1 MVILLI
7 YLSKKITIGIIV
19 FFVVITVVIIGRYA
33 IGLYFKKKF
42 SKRPPPGVIVEIV
55 SNKSFSQSLESY
67 CTSLSSKTSSYKI
80 KKNELL
86 EPINFNKKVNKG
98 DIIAKLSSKTIAAPF
113 AGVIGK
119 RGISGSSLGSE
130 NTIMLTLDDSRKI
143 LCDLKVPEVYAA
155 ILKKDLSLKA
165 TFSAYKNKTY
175 KGKIE
180 SVASRVDAQTRS
192 ILARAK
198 IDNENFEIIPGSLLE
213 IEIFYNEKNTLGIP
227 DTSIMYEGSKKF
239 IYKIVENNLIKK
251 IEIETGIRNKGNLE
265 VLSGINE
272 GDKLVAEG
280 LTKVRPGMKVK
291 PIIKSE

>member
-1 MVILLI
+1 MKR
-7 YLSKKITIGIIV
+7 SKKITTGIII
-19 FFVVITVVIIGRYA
+19 FFLVIALIIIGRYG

-67 CTSLSSKTSSYKI
+67 CTSLSSKTLSYKI

-86 EPINFNKKVNKG
+86 EPINFNRKVNKG
-98 DIIAKLSSKTIAAPF
+98 DVIAKLSTQTIIAPF
-113 AGVIGK
+113 AGVVGK

-130 NTIMLTLDDSRKI
+130 NTIILTLDDSRKV
-143 LCDLKVPEVYAA
+143 LCDLKIPEVYAA
-155 ILKKDLSLKA
+155 VLKKDLKLNAK
-165 TFSAYKNKTY
+165 FSAYKNKIY

-198 IDNENFEIIPGSLLE
+198 INNEQSEIIPGSLLE
-213 IEIFYNEKNTLGIP
+213 IEIFYNEKNALGIP
-227 DTSIMYEGSKKF
+227 DTSVMYEGNKKF
-239 IYKIVENNLIKK
+239 IYKIVENNMIKK
-251 IEIETGIRNKGNLE
+251 TEIETGIRNMGNLE
-265 VLSGINE
+265 VLKGLND
-272 GDKLVAEG
+272 GDKVIAEG

>member
-1 MVILLI
+1 MKR
-7 YLSKKITIGIIV
+7 SKKITIGIII
-19 FFVVITVVIIGRYA
+19 FFLVIAIVIIGRYGV
-33 IGLYFKKKF
+33 GLYFKKKF
-42 SKRPPPGVIVEIV
+42 SKRPPPGVIVEVV
-55 SNKSFSQSLESY
+55 SNKSFSQTLESY

-86 EPINFNKKVNKG
+86 EPINFGKKVNQG
-98 DIIAKLSSKTIAAPF
+98 DIIAKLTTKTIAAPF

-130 NTIMLTLDDSRKI
+130 NTIILTLDDSRNV
-143 LCDLKVPEVYAA
+143 LCDLKIPEVYAA
-155 ILKKDLSLKA
+155 VLKKNLKINA
-165 TFSAYKNKTY
+165 KFSAYKNKVY

-198 IDNENFEIIPGSLLE
+198 INNEESEIIPGSLLE
-213 IEIFYNEKNTLGIP
+213 IEIFYNEKNALSVP

-239 IYKIVENNLIKK
+239 IYKIIENNMIKK
-251 IEIETGIRNKGNLE
+251 TEVETGVRNMGNLE
-265 VLSGINE
+265 ILSGLNE
-272 GDKLVAEG
+272 GEKIIAEG

-291 PIIKSE
+291 PIIKQQ

>member
-1 MVILLI
+1 MKR
-7 YLSKKITIGIIV
+7 SKKITIFITTFFLVIAIV
-19 FFVVITVVIIGRYA
+19 IAGRYGV
-33 IGLYFKKKF
+33 GLYFKKKF
-42 SKRPPPGVIVEIV
+42 SKRPPPGVIVKVV
-55 SNKSFSQSLESY
+55 SNKNFSQSLESY

-86 EPINFNKKVNKG
+86 EPINFNSKVNKG
-98 DIIAKLSSKTIAAPF
+98 DVIAKLSTKSITAPF

-130 NTIMLTLDDSRKI
+130 NTIILTLDDFKKV
-143 LCDLKVPEVYAA
+143 LCDLKIPEVYAA
-155 ILKKDLSLKA
+155 SLKKGLKLNA
-165 TFSAYKNKTY
+165 KFSAYKNKTY
-175 KGKIE
+175 EGKIE

-198 IDNENFEIIPGSLLE
+198 INNENGEIIPGSLLE
-213 IEIFYNEKNTLGIP
+213 IEILYNEKNTLGVP

-251 IEIETGIRNKGNLE
+251 TEVETGIRNNGNIEITKGLNQ
-265 VLSGINE
+265 
-272 GDKLVAEG
+272 GDKIIAEG

-291 PIIKSE
+291 PIIKSQ

>member
-1 MVILLI
+1 MKR
-7 YLSKKITIGIIV
+7 SKKITTLILTFFLVIALIV
-19 FFVVITVVIIGRYA
+19 ISRYA
-33 IGLYFKKKF
+33 VGLYFNKKF
-42 SKRPPPGVIVEIV
+42 SKRPPPGVIVEVV

-86 EPINFNKKVNKG
+86 EPIKFSTEVNKG
-98 DIIAKLSSKTIAAPF
+98 DVIAKLTSKTITAPF
-113 AGVIGK
+113 AGIIGK
-119 RGISGSSLGSE
+119 RGISESSLGSE
-130 NTIMLTLDDSRKI
+130 NTIIMTLDDTKKV
-143 LCDLKVPEVYAA
+143 LCDLKIPEVYAA
-155 ILKKDLSLKA
+155 FLKKDLKLKA

-175 KGKIE
+175 EGKIE

-198 IDNENFEIIPGSLLE
+198 INNENSEILPGSLLE
-213 IEIFYNEKNTLGIP
+213 IEIFYNEKDALSVP

-239 IYKIVENNLIKK
+239 IYKVIENNMIKK
-251 IEIETGIRNKGNLE
+251 TEIETGIRSAGNLE

-272 GDKLVAEG
+272 GDQIIAEG

-291 PIIKSE
+291 PIIKSQ